1 LACKL
6 EALKTELKKWNEEVF
21 GNVEKSKRVLS
32 DELRNLDL
40 VAEGRSLYSEEW
52 LRKEDITKDVK
63 RFILVA

>member
-1 LACKL
+1 LARKL

-40 VAEGRSLYSEEW
+40 VAEGRSLYSEER